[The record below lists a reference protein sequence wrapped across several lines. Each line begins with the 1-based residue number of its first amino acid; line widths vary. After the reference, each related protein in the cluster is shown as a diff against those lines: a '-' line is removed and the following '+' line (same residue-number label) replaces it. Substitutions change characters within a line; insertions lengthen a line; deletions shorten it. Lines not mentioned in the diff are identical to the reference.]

1 MYTRSNNMHN
11 NEDNIRYK
19 MIIDHMKPK
28 RKSKNAVA
36 EEVKFIIGKMI
47 PKPSSSKSSVV
58 GNNARRPPLGRRALS
73 LKKKNKGEERN
84 ESSARKGDEARVI
97 LKRAKGG
104 FLT

>member
-1 MYTRSNNMHN
+1 MYTRSNNIH
-11 NEDNIRYK
+11 NEDRYK
-19 MIIDHMKPK
+19 IDMKPK
-28 RKSKNAVA
+28 RKLKNAVA
-36 EEVKFIIGKMI
+36 EEVKFMIGKMI

-73 LKKKNKGEERN
+73 FKKKNKGEERN
-84 ESSARKGDEARVI
+84 ESSASKGDEARVI